1 MCLLLQASLR
11 EEGSPAASGSP
22 ADEGI
27 YKRWLNRVV
36 DVLKRLAGKSAEAL
50 HAIIR
55 SIAGAT
61 LSFLGKVVGWV
72 AK

>member
-1 MCLLLQASLR
+1 MCLLLQASLG
-11 EEGSPAASGSP
+11 EEGSLAASGSP

-36 DVLKRLAGKSAEAL
+36 DVVKRLAGKSAEAL
-50 HAIIR
+50 HAII
-55 SIAGAT
+55 SIVGAT
-61 LSFLGKVVGWV
+61 LSFLGKVVVCV